1 MTPKISQETQLA
13 LISQNVANIQT
24 DISQINDTL
33 KQGYVP
39 IERFIALKDRVDLL
53 QRALLFL
60 IGVMTLGVLGAVF
73 RGIFR

>member
-1 MTPKISQETQLA
+1 MPKISQETQLA

-33 KQGYVP
+33 KQGYVS
-39 IERFIALKDRVDLL
+39 IERFTALKDRVDLL

-60 IGVMTLGVLGAVF
+60 IGVMTVAVLGAIFRLVF
-73 RGIFR
+73 R